1 MLEPLQRR
9 LATVGV
15 VGASSPLGRRLVEML
30 LDEGC
35 RVRCVVRTPKR
46 IPSAWLNHPRC
57 EVDTAIGPVRDLVWL
72 AHIRRADRRDEIR
85 ANARLMETALAEPR
99 RVVFVSSG
107 GAVYGEPDA
116 IPVDESH
123 PRRPLSAYGAAK
135 CVLEDLVAAAAEREG
150 TGVILRPGNIYGAEY
165 VDGGAGAIAAF
176 ARALT
181 AGQPITLRDGGR
193 GARDFVHVDD
203 VARAIVSALSWRGR
217 LAIWNVGTGVPTPTA
232 EVLDQVCAILGQLPS
247 AVIDQPRAD
256 GDVSAICLS
265 PQRIAADC
273 GWRPVYSLAT
283 GLAAMFDKLHAG
295 DLVPAGSR

>member
-217 LAIWNVGTGVPTPTA
+217 L
-232 EVLDQVCAILGQLPS
+232 GQRPS